1 VHKQYV
7 IYQLLKA
14 LYFLHTADLIHRDVK
29 PSNLL
34 LNSDCHVKICDFGLC
49 RSVAEA
55 SSVTAPVLTDYVAT
69 RWYRAPEILLG
80 STRYTKGV
88 DMWAVGCILGE
99 MMLGRPCFPGN
110 STMNQLER
118 VLECTGKPPPEDL
131 AGTRSPFA
139 ATMVDSIPLQRH
151 RPPEEMFPTASA
163 EALDLIK
170 RCLQFNPDKRLTAF
184 EALRHPYVAQF
195 HNEADEPACPRVLR
209 IQIDDNTKYSA
220 ADYRDR
226 LYREI
231 ARRKKDAR
239 DARDAGAGGAKEP
252 AAAASAA
259 PAAAAASGGT
269 PAKAPAGAS
278 AASPGPA
285 ASSASFSAAGG
296 GGSSSSSSSL
306 SASLGVGHAPPAALG
321 GGAAGRSSASLGAAQ
336 QASAGSLR
344 AGAANR

>member
-1 VHKQYV
+1 METDLHAVIRAGILEEVHKQYV

-14 LYFLHTADLIHRDVK
+14 LYFMHSADLIHRDIK

-34 LNSDCHVKICDFGLC
+34 LNSDCHVKVCDFGLC

-55 SSVTAPVLTDYVAT
+55 SNVAAPVLTDYVAT

-99 MMLGRPCFPGN
+99 MLLGKPCFPGN

-118 VLECTGKPPPEDL
+118 VLECTGKPTGEDL
-131 AGTRSPFA
+131 AAARSPFA
-139 ATMVDSIPLQRH
+139 ATMIDSVPLSRH
-151 RPPEEMFPTASA
+151 RPPHEMFPMASP

-170 RCLQFNPDKRLTAF
+170 RCLQFNPGKRLTAF

-195 HNEADEPACPRVLR
+195 HNEADEPPCPRVLK

-231 ARRKKDAR
+231 ARRKKEAKDALE
-239 DARDAGAGGAKEP
+239 AQAAAGGAGLP
-252 AAAASAA
+252 S
-259 PAAAAASGGT
+259 AAAAAAGGGKAAA
-269 PAKAPAGAS
+269 PGAAKGAALAAPPGAAPPSSTTGGAGA
-278 AASPGPA
+278 APT
-285 ASSASFSAAGG
+285 SAAGSRVATAG
-296 GGSSSSSSSL
+296 SL
-306 SASLGVGHAPPAALG
+306 SASTSGPVQP
-321 GGAAGRSSASLGAAQ
+321 AGR
-336 QASAGSLR
+336 R
-344 AGAANR
+344 

>member
-1 VHKQYV
+1 
-7 IYQLLKA
+7 
-14 LYFLHTADLIHRDVK
+14 LHRARR
-29 PSNLL
+29 L
-34 LNSDCHVKICDFGLC
+34 LNSDCHVKVCDFGLC

-55 SSVTAPVLTDYVAT
+55 SSVSAPVLTDYVAT

-151 RPPEEMFPTASA
+151 RPPEDMFPSASP

-231 ARRKKDAR
+231 ARRKKEAR
-239 DARDAGAGGAKEP
+239 DSRDGAAAPGAAGGASGNSKDLVGVATP
-252 AAAASAA
+252 GAKAAAPGAGHS
-259 PAAAAASGGT
+259 SG
-269 PAKAPAGAS
+269 S
-278 AASPGPA
+278 AASL
-285 ASSASFSAAGG
+285 AAGG
-296 GGSSSSSSSL
+296 GGGSGASGL
-306 SASLGVGHAPPAALG
+306 SASLSHGGAAAAPAGPM
-321 GGAAGRSSASLGAAQ
+321 GAAGRSSSSLGGAAQ
-336 QASAGSLR
+336 ASSGSLR
-344 AGAANR
+344 AGNR